1 MSKLLRAGRAEA
13 AALARRCVRAALALS
28 ALVTTVVLTV
38 AAPALA
44 DPVTVTP
51 SGAGMGTLGTKIQ
64 NLLNMTGQVALWA
77 SLGSVLVGAAVWGL
91 SKHFGNYGGAH
102 KGMQLVI
109 GGGVGG
115 LLVAGAATIVN
126 SAFGA

>member
-1 MSKLLRAGRAEA
+1 MNPKLLSTVRSQAATT
-13 AALARRCVRAALALS
+13 AALAARAVS
-28 ALVTTVVLTV
+28 AVMVVATTLVLVTI
-38 AAPALA
+38 PAFA

-51 SGAGMGTLGTKIQ
+51 SSSGMGNLGPKIQ
-64 NLLNMTGQVALWA
+64 NLLNMTAQGSLWA
-77 SLGSVLVGAAVWGL
+77 SLGAVILGGGMWGL

-115 LLVAGAATIVN
+115 LVVASAATIVN
-126 SAFGA
+126 AAFGA